1 MTNTKQSSLSWFRE
15 KDLSLHRR
23 GFRWLELSPVRRTS
37 YPMPM
42 IILWRMGM
50 MSVPLY
56 LDDVA
61 NGVAKP
67 WSVMITT
74 MMVVSALSPWRWRS
88 RHYWRVSSANY
99 DNNEWENHDTSCRTY
114 KPANMLAMS
123 ITIKYWKIEDI
134 IVLDSIVGNILKFS
148 LMLYNILLE
157 YIFHS
162 HFIVE
167 IR

>member
-67 WSVMITT
+67 WSVVT
-74 MMVVSALSPWRWRS
+74 MMVVSALSSWRWRS
-88 RHYWRVSSANY
+88 RHYWRLSSANY
-99 DNNEWENHDTSCRTY
+99 DNNEKIILHDITNT
-114 KPANMLAMS
+114 LVMS
-123 ITIKYWKIEDI
+123 IKIKYWKIKNF
-134 IVLDSIVGNILKFS
+134 IVLDSVVGI
-148 LMLYNILLE
+148 Y
-157 YIFHS
+157 
-162 HFIVE
+162 
-167 IR
+167 